1 MIRFLLPLFPLFFC
15 ALVHAQGERIPYA
28 CDDGSRFAAEFM
40 TGDAGR
46 ARPEGSALGAQATL
60 FIDGREIT
68 LPLVPAASGALYRD
82 GDLRFHTKGDDALF
96 EDGKHPMRRCT
107 RGEVPQPSAAK
118 PPSAPSSFVDI
129 TGSVAYRARIALPP
143 DAVLV
148 IRVQDTSRADAPAR
162 TLAEQRIELAGLQV
176 PIPFRMTVDRDLLRK
191 NARITV
197 AARIQR
203 GSTLLFISDTSYPA
217 LIDGQPRH
225 VEMVLKQVG
234 QPARRP

>member
-1 MIRFLLPLFPLFFC
+1 MKSILLPLLSVF
-15 ALVHAQGERIPYA
+15 ALGLAHAGNERITYK
-28 CDDGSRFAAEFM
+28 CDDGSAFQAEFM
-40 TGDAGR
+40 DGG
-46 ARPEGSALGAQATL
+46 
-60 FIDGREIT
+60 DGRPQANVVMGIMKIV
-68 LPLVPAASGALYRD
+68 LPQVPAASGALYRAD
-82 GDLRFHTKGDDALF
+82 GISLHTKGDDALF
-96 EDGKHPMRRCT
+96 DDGKASLRRCT
-107 RGEVPQPSAAK
+107 SGELPTSASVVQPPAASAN
-118 PPSAPSSFVDI
+118 FVEF
-129 TGSVAYRARIALPP
+129 TGTVAHMARSALPP

-148 IRVQDTSRADAPAR
+148 IRVQDTSRADAPAF

-176 PIPFRMTVDRDLLRK
+176 PIPFKMTVDRDLLRK

-234 QPARRP
+234 KPGRRP

>member
-1 MIRFLLPLFPLFFC
+1 MIRHLLALLALFFC
-15 ALVHAQGERIPYA
+15 ALVHAQVERIPYA
-28 CDDGSRFAAEFM
+28 CDDGSRLAAAFS
-40 TGDAGR
+40 TDNDGR
-46 ARPEGSALGAQATL
+46 PQATL
-60 FIDGREIT
+60 FMGGQEFT

-96 EDGKHPMRRCT
+96 EDGKNPMRRCT
-107 RGEVPQPSAAK
+107 RGVAPPSAAAT
-118 PPSAPSSFVDI
+118 PPGAPSSFVDI

-148 IRVQDTSRADAPAR
+148 IRVQDTSRADAPAF
-162 TLAEQRIELAGLQV
+162 TLAEQRIELAGPQV
-176 PIPFRMTVDRDLLRK
+176 PIPFKMTVDRDLLRK

-203 GSTLLFISDTSYPA
+203 GSTLLFINDTSYPA

-234 QPARRP
+234 KPGRQP